1 MLLGS
6 GLLELFFR
14 AKQVGLEDL
23 EFLFV
28 KFIFAGELTL
38 QLEKGLVHSFDFTVF
53 DFNFLL
59 QVDNMLLK
67 FLLFLGCFENAHDPF
82 RLLLK

>member
-6 GLLELFFR
+6 SLFELRFR
-14 AKQVGLEDL
+14 VEQVGLEDL

-38 QLEKGLVHSFDFTVF
+38 QLEKGLVHSLDFAVF
-53 DFNFLL
+53 DFDFLL
-59 QVDNMLLK
+59 QIDNMLLK
-67 FLLFLGCFENAHDPF
+67 FLLFLACFENAHDPF